1 MTTTQEPTATS
12 PDNGIV
18 DGMSD
23 TLENVSGALA
33 TGRENVSRAIATG
46 RSVAAEQVPVMTAN
60 AKQAIGEAEA
70 RVERLSDVGLA
81 AATGF
86 ALGVSAVLLLTGAP
100 RIVLGLSA
108 VPAAVMLRA
117 AANRGMRPSALTNSS
132 ELV

>member
-1 MTTTQEPTATS
+1 MTTTQEPTPATS

-23 TLENVSGALA
+23 ALDNVSGAIEK
-33 TGRENVSRAIATG
+33 GRR
-46 RSVAAEQVPVMTAN
+46 VAAEQVPVMTAN
-60 AKQAIGEAEA
+60 AKQAFGEAEA

-100 RIVLGLSA
+100 RIVLAVSA

-117 AANRGMRPSALTNSS
+117 AANRGMRPSALTNSG